1 MAKYTTEV
9 RTICEFFAN
18 QNSPV
23 PSTSL
28 TVNDT
33 ISSAIPSIF
42 NFNFPIFDESYRI
55 PLETKILRH
64 FYTREIGFET
74 FGLWQL
80 KLETKLNEIMPY
92 YNQLYKS
99 ELLEFNPFYDVELG
113 TTNNKNLTQNEK
125 RTENATDT
133 FESETNS
140 KTNTE
145 TTDTQNI
152 TDKTTGS
159 ENNSCDKN
167 NIEKNA
173 YSDTPQTQI
182 TNVDNYTYLTNYR
195 NVSNNGTDT
204 ETKNNT
210 LDYTRTN
217 TNNINTDVTGN
228 ITTNSTNTNNIDEQK
243 GLQST
248 EDYIEKVSG
257 KRGTASYS
265 QMLQEFRQTFLNIDM
280 EVIESLDEL
289 FMQIW

>member
-28 TVNDT
+28 TVDST

-42 NFNFPIFDESYRI
+42 SFNFPIFDESYRI

-74 FGLWQL
+74 FGLWQI

-140 KTNTE
+140 KTTTE
-145 TTDTQNI
+145 TTDSQNI
-152 TDKTTGS
+152 TDKTTGN
-159 ENNSCDKN
+159 ENNSYDKN
-167 NIEKNA
+167 NTEKNA

-195 NVSNNGTDT
+195 NVSNVGTDT

-210 LDYTRTN
+210 VDYTRTN
-217 TNNINTDVTGN
+217 TNDINTDVTGN
-228 ITTNSTNTNNIDEQK
+228 ITTNSTNMNNVDEQK

>member
-28 TVNDT
+28 TVDST

-42 NFNFPIFDESYRI
+42 SFNFPIFDESYRI

-74 FGLWQL
+74 FGLWQI

-140 KTNTE
+140 KTTTE
-145 TTDTQNI
+145 TTDNQNI
-152 TDKTTGS
+152 TDKTTGN
-159 ENNSCDKN
+159 ENNSYDKN
-167 NIEKNA
+167 NTEKNA

-195 NVSNNGTDT
+195 NVSNVGTDT

-210 LDYTRTN
+210 VDYTRTN
-217 TNNINTDVTGN
+217 TNDINTDVTGN
-228 ITTNSTNTNNIDEQK
+228 ITTNSTNMNNVDEQK

>member
-28 TVNDT
+28 TVDST

-42 NFNFPIFDESYRI
+42 NFNFPIFDESYRT

-113 TTNNKNLTQNEK
+113 TTNNKNITQNEK
-125 RTENATDT
+125 RTENATDI
-133 FESETNS
+133 FESETDS
-140 KTNTE
+140 KTTTE
-145 TTDTQNI
+145 TTDNQNI
-152 TDKTTGS
+152 TDKTTGK
-159 ENNSCDKN
+159 ENNSYDKN
-167 NIEKNA
+167 NTEKNA

-195 NVSNNGTDT
+195 NVSNTGTDT

-210 LDYTRTN
+210 VDYTRTN
-217 TNNINTDVTGN
+217 ANNINTDVTGN
-228 ITTNSTNTNNIDEQK
+228 ITTNSTNSNNVDEQK

-248 EDYIEKVSG
+248 EDYVEKVSG

-280 EVIESLDEL
+280 EVIERLDEL

>member
-28 TVNDT
+28 TVDST

-42 NFNFPIFDESYRI
+42 NFNFPIFDESYRT

-140 KTNTE
+140 KTTTE
-145 TTDTQNI
+145 TTDNQNI
-152 TDKTTGS
+152 TDKTTGK
-159 ENNSCDKN
+159 ENNSYDKN
-167 NIEKNA
+167 NTEKNA

-195 NVSNNGTDT
+195 NVSNTGTDT

-210 LDYTRTN
+210 VDYTRTN
-217 TNNINTDVTGN
+217 ANNINTDVTGN
-228 ITTNSTNTNNIDEQK
+228 ITTISTNSNNVDEQK

-248 EDYIEKVSG
+248 EDYVEKVSG

-280 EVIESLDEL
+280 EVIERLDEL

>member
-28 TVNDT
+28 TVDST

-74 FGLWQL
+74 FGLWQI

-140 KTNTE
+140 KTTTE
-145 TTDTQNI
+145 TTDNQNI
-152 TDKTTGS
+152 IDKTTGK
-159 ENNSCDKN
+159 ENNSYDKN
-167 NIEKNA
+167 NTEKNA

-195 NVSNNGTDT
+195 NVSNTGTDT

-210 LDYTRTN
+210 VDYTRTN
-217 TNNINTDVTGN
+217 TNNTNTDVTGN
-228 ITTNSTNTNNIDEQK
+228 ITTNSTNTNNVDEQK

-280 EVIESLDEL
+280 EVIESLDDL

>member
-18 QNSPV
+18 QNSPA

-28 TVNDT
+28 TVDDT

-159 ENNSCDKN
+159 ENNSYDKN
-167 NIEKNA
+167 NTEKNA

-182 TNVDNYTYLTNYR
+182 TNVDSYTYLTNYR

-210 LDYTRTN
+210 LDYTRSN
-217 TNNINTDVTGN
+217 TNDINTAVTGN

-257 KRGTASYS
+257 KRGATSYS